1 MEQGGN
7 TKNNSGHKAI
17 KMFKQFSI
25 SIFCLPLLAAIY
37 VGNALPKF
45 SISRQQSPVA
55 AISKEVKTVFLFD
68 SISIQDQLLHRDLQ
82 NVLKSVLATRQGKVA
97 AIADTFSS
105 IHTNWVWIVQEGELP
120 KNIVGQSRL
129 DGDAVITVFD
139 YNKLRHA
146 TDLFAAS
153 NILHEMMHAYLTL
166 YYRCDPYAARKE
178 YPGIQTAWQK
188 RRAFN
193 YNDVQHEEIEKRFRA
208 DIAAALA
215 AYSKLVNLNV
225 DNSVLSDLAW
235 GGLEFRNNDNLTQE
249 DKVRIHARL
258 LAELLNAEVGDERPA
273 GVALISRR

>member
-1 MEQGGN
+1 ML
-7 TKNNSGHKAI
+7 
-17 KMFKQFSI
+17 KQFSI
-25 SIFCLPLLAAIY
+25 SIFCLPLIAAIY
-37 VGNALPKF
+37 VGNALPTF
-45 SISRQQSPVA
+45 SISRQQSPVT
-55 AISKEVKTVFLFD
+55 AISKEVKTAFLFD
-68 SISIQDQLLHRDLQ
+68 SISIENQLLHRDLQ
-82 NVLKSVLATRQGKVA
+82 NVLKSVLATREGKVA

-105 IHTNWVWIVQEGELP
+105 VHTNWVWKVQEGELP

-146 TDLFAAS
+146 TDLFVAS

-215 AYSKLVNLNV
+215 GYSKLVNLNV

-273 GVALISRR
+273 GVALTNRR

>member
-1 MEQGGN
+1 ML
-7 TKNNSGHKAI
+7 
-17 KMFKQFSI
+17 KQLYI
-25 SIFCLPLLAAIY
+25 SILCMPLIAAIY
-37 VGNALPKF
+37 EGNVLPKF
-45 SISRQQSPVA
+45 SA
-55 AISKEVKTVFLFD
+55 SKEQLAMTVIPIEVKTAFLFD
-68 SISIQDQLLHRDLQ
+68 SISIQNQLLHRDLQ
-82 NVLKSVLATRQGKVA
+82 NVLKNVLATREGKVA

-105 IHTNWVWIVQEGELP
+105 VHTNWVWRVREGELP

-129 DGDAVITVFD
+129 DGDAVITIFD

-146 TDLFAAS
+146 TDLFVAS

-166 YYRCDPYAARKE
+166 YYRCDPLAARREDTK
-178 YPGIQTAWQK
+178 IQTAWQR

-208 DIAAALA
+208 DIAIALK
-215 AYSKLVNLNV
+215 AYSKLVHLDV
-225 DNSVLSDLAW
+225 DNTIFSDLAW

-249 DKVRIHARL
+249 DKVRIHDRL